1 METRIIYAH
10 ENVPENAKGYF
21 EQLTELKKLYAET
34 EALIGDI
41 KVSHVETM
49 NKVDL
54 VRGVEDFL
62 NGTDDDALSIT
73 LHEATRI
80 HSTKRILNQL
90 NAVSC
95 DLLDAIVRCLRHM
108 QTIEHEGKPELLYYN
123 AETYI
128 KCARRDL
135 DEIREDWKVVT
146 DEWAQFIQ
154 QCPDAYKA
162 TPVIEVEPTNHLNYA
177 RVSDIPSVDTDV
189 PSFRARWIARN
200 GSVDRVE

>member
-90 NAVSC
+90 NVVSY

-135 DEIREDWKVVT
+135 DELQEDWKT
-146 DEWAQFIQ
+146 ATNEWNQFVQ
-154 QCPDAYKA
+154 QRPDVYKVA
-162 TPVIEVEPTNHLNYA
+162 PVIEVEPTNHLDYA
-177 RVSDIPSVDTDV
+177 KVSDIPSVDTDV
-189 PSFRARWIARN
+189 PSFRARWIVKN

>member
-41 KVSHVETM
+41 KVAHVETM

-62 NGTDDDALSIT
+62 NGVDDESLSIT

-90 NAVSC
+90 NAVSH

-108 QTIEHEGKPELLYYN
+108 EAVEHEGSRGLLYYN
-123 AETYI
+123 ADVYI
-128 KCARRDL
+128 KDARRDL

-146 DEWAQFIQ
+146 DEWEQFIQ
-154 QCPDAYKA
+154 QRPDAYKA
-162 TPVIEVEPTNHLNYA
+162 TPVIEVEPTNHLDYEK
-177 RVSDIPSVDTDV
+177 VSDTPSADTDV
-189 PSFRARWIARN
+189 PSFRARWIVKN

>member
-41 KVSHVETM
+41 KVAHIETM

-54 VRGVEDFL
+54 VRGFEVFL
-62 NGTDDDALSIT
+62 NGVDDEAPSIT

-90 NAVSC
+90 NAVSY
-95 DLLDAIVRCLRHM
+95 DLLDAIVRCLRRM
-108 QTIEHEGKPELLYYN
+108 EAVEHEGKPELLYYN

-135 DEIREDWKVVT
+135 DELQEDWKT
-146 DEWAQFIQ
+146 ATNEWNQFVQ
-154 QCPDAYKA
+154 QRPDVYKA
-162 TPVIEVEPTNHLNYA
+162 TPVIEVEPTNHLDYEK
-177 RVSDIPSVDTDV
+177 VSDIPSADTDV
-189 PSFRARWIARN
+189 PSFRARWIVKN

>member
-1 METRIIYAH
+1 METRVIYAH

-41 KVSHVETM
+41 KVAHVETM

-62 NGTDDDALSIT
+62 NGADDEAPSIT

-90 NAVSC
+90 NAVSY

-108 QTIEHEGKPELLYYN
+108 EAVEHEGSRGLLYYN
-123 AETYI
+123 ADVYI
-128 KCARRDL
+128 KDARRDL

-146 DEWAQFIQ
+146 DEWEQFIQ
-154 QCPDAYKA
+154 QRPDAYKA

-177 RVSDIPSVDTDV
+177 KASDIPSVNTDV
-189 PSFRARWIARN
+189 PSFRARWIVKN
-200 GSVDRVE
+200 GSVDRAE

>member
-41 KVSHVETM
+41 KVAHVETM
-49 NKVDL
+49 NKVDI

-62 NGTDDDALSIT
+62 NGVDDESPSIT

-90 NAVSC
+90 NAVSY

-108 QTIEHEGKPELLYYN
+108 EAVEHEGSRELLYYN
-123 AETYI
+123 ADVYI
-128 KCARRDL
+128 RNARRDL
-135 DEIREDWKVVT
+135 NEIRNDWKTVT
-146 DEWAQFIQ
+146 DEWEQFIQ
-154 QCPDAYKA
+154 QCPEAYRA
-162 TPVIEVEPTNHLNYA
+162 TPVIEVEPTNHLDY
-177 RVSDIPSVDTDV
+177 REGSDTPSVDTDIS
-189 PSFRARWIARN
+189 SFRARWIVKN

>member
-90 NAVSC
+90 NAVSY

-146 DEWAQFIQ
+146 DEWEQFVQ
-154 QCPDAYKA
+154 QRPEAYRA
-162 TPVIEVEPTNHLNYA
+162 TPVIEVEPTNHLDY
-177 RVSDIPSVDTDV
+177 REGSDTPSVDTDIS
-189 PSFRARWIARN
+189 SFRARWIVKN

>member
-90 NAVSC
+90 NAVSY

-128 KCARRDL
+128 KRARRDL

-146 DEWAQFIQ
+146 DEWEQFVQ
-154 QCPDAYKA
+154 RRPEAYRA
-162 TPVIEVEPTNHLNYA
+162 TPVIEVEPTNHLDY
-177 RVSDIPSVDTDV
+177 REGSDTPSVDTDIS
-189 PSFRARWIARN
+189 SFRARWIVKN

>member
-90 NAVSC
+90 NAVSY

-146 DEWAQFIQ
+146 DEWEQFIQ

>member
-1 METRIIYAH
+1 METRVIYAH
-10 ENVPENAKGYF
+10 ENVPENTEGYF

-41 KVSHVETM
+41 KVAHIETM

-62 NGTDDDALSIT
+62 NGVDDESPSTT

-90 NAVSC
+90 NAASY

-108 QTIEHEGKPELLYYN
+108 QVVEHEGKPELLYYN

-146 DEWAQFIQ
+146 DEWEQFIQ
-154 QCPDAYKA
+154 QRPDAYKA
-162 TPVIEVEPTNHLNYA
+162 TPVIEVEPTNHLDYGKG
-177 RVSDIPSVDTDV
+177 SDTPSVDADTS
-189 PSFRARWIARN
+189 SFRARWIVKN

>member
-41 KVSHVETM
+41 KVAHVETM

-54 VRGVEDFL
+54 VCGVEDFL
-62 NGTDDDALSIT
+62 NGVDDESPSIT

-90 NAVSC
+90 NAVSY
-95 DLLDAIVRCLRHM
+95 DLLDAIECCLRHM
-108 QTIEHEGKPELLYYN
+108 QVVEHEGKPGLLYYN
-123 AETYI
+123 ADVYI
-128 KCARRDL
+128 KDARRDL

-146 DEWAQFIQ
+146 DEWEQFVQ
-154 QCPDAYKA
+154 QRPDVYKVP
-162 TPVIEVEPTNHLNYA
+162 PVIEVEPTNHLNYA

-189 PSFRARWIARN
+189 PSFRARWIVKN

>member
-34 EALIGDI
+34 ETFIGDI
-41 KVSHVETM
+41 KVAHVEAM

-62 NGTDDDALSIT
+62 NGADDEAPSIT

-90 NAVSC
+90 NAVSY

-108 QTIEHEGKPELLYYN
+108 EAVEHEGSRGLLYYN
-123 AETYI
+123 ADVYI
-128 KCARRDL
+128 KDARRDL

-146 DEWAQFIQ
+146 DEWEQFIQ
-154 QCPDAYKA
+154 QRPDAYKA

-177 RVSDIPSVDTDV
+177 KASDIPSVNTDV
-189 PSFRARWIARN
+189 PSFRARWIVKN

>member
-10 ENVPENAKGYF
+10 ENVPENAKEYF

-90 NAVSC
+90 NAVSY

-128 KCARRDL
+128 KRARRDL

-146 DEWAQFIQ
+146 DEWEQFIQ
-154 QCPDAYKA
+154 QCPNAYKA

>member
-41 KVSHVETM
+41 KVAHVETM

-62 NGTDDDALSIT
+62 NGVDDESLSIT

-90 NAVSC
+90 NAVSY

-108 QTIEHEGKPELLYYN
+108 EAVEHEGSRGLLYYN
-123 AETYI
+123 ADVYI
-128 KCARRDL
+128 KDARRDL

-146 DEWAQFIQ
+146 DEWEQFIQ
-154 QCPDAYKA
+154 QRPDAYKA
-162 TPVIEVEPTNHLNYA
+162 TPVIEVEPTNHLDYEK
-177 RVSDIPSVDTDV
+177 VSDTPSVDTDV
-189 PSFRARWIARN
+189 PSFRARWIVKN

>member
-34 EALIGDI
+34 EALIGGI

-90 NAVSC
+90 NAVSY

-128 KCARRDL
+128 KRARRDL

-146 DEWAQFIQ
+146 DEWEQFIQ

>member
-90 NAVSC
+90 NAVSY

-146 DEWAQFIQ
+146 DEWEQFVQ
-154 QCPDAYKA
+154 RRPEAYRA
-162 TPVIEVEPTNHLNYA
+162 TPVIEVEPTNHLDY
-177 RVSDIPSVDTDV
+177 REGSDTPSVDTDIS
-189 PSFRARWIARN
+189 SFRARWIVKN

>member
-41 KVSHVETM
+41 KVAHVETM

-62 NGTDDDALSIT
+62 NGVDDESPSIT

-80 HSTKRILNQL
+80 HSTKRVLNQL
-90 NAVSC
+90 NAVSY
-95 DLLDAIVRCLRHM
+95 DLLDALVRCMRHM
-108 QTIEHEGKPELLYYN
+108 QTVEHEGKPELLYYN

-128 KCARRDL
+128 KRARRDL

-146 DEWAQFIQ
+146 DEWEQFIQ
-154 QCPDAYKA
+154 QRPDAYKA
-162 TPVIEVEPTNHLNYA
+162 TPVIDVEPTNHLDYEK
-177 RVSDIPSVDTDV
+177 VSDIPSVDTDV
-189 PSFRARWIARN
+189 PSFRARWIVKN

>member
-1 METRIIYAH
+1 METRIIYTH
-10 ENVPENAKGYF
+10 ENVPEKAKGYF

-41 KVSHVETM
+41 KVAHVETM

-54 VRGVEDFL
+54 VCGVEDFL
-62 NGTDDDALSIT
+62 NGVDDESLSIT

-90 NAVSC
+90 NAVSY

-108 QTIEHEGKPELLYYN
+108 EAVEHEGSRGLLYYN
-123 AETYI
+123 ADVYI
-128 KCARRDL
+128 KDARRDL

-146 DEWAQFIQ
+146 DEWEQFIQ
-154 QCPDAYKA
+154 QRPDVYKVA
-162 TPVIEVEPTNHLNYA
+162 PVIEVEPTNHLDYA
-177 RVSDIPSVDTDV
+177 KVSDIPSVDTDV
-189 PSFRARWIARN
+189 PSFRARWIVKN

>member
-41 KVSHVETM
+41 KVAYVETM

-62 NGTDDDALSIT
+62 NGVDNESPSIT

-90 NAVSC
+90 NAVSY
-95 DLLDAIVRCLRHM
+95 DLLDAIVRCLRRM
-108 QTIEHEGKPELLYYN
+108 QTVEYEGKPELLYYN

-135 DEIREDWKVVT
+135 NEIREDWKAVT
-146 DEWAQFIQ
+146 DEWEQFVQ
-154 QCPDAYKA
+154 QRPDVYKVP
-162 TPVIEVEPTNHLNYA
+162 PVIEVEPTNHLNYA

-189 PSFRARWIARN
+189 PSFRARWIAKN

>member
-90 NAVSC
+90 NVVSY

-128 KCARRDL
+128 KYARRDL
-135 DEIREDWKVVT
+135 DELQEDWKT
-146 DEWAQFIQ
+146 ATNEWNQFVQ
-154 QCPDAYKA
+154 QRPDVYKVA
-162 TPVIEVEPTNHLNYA
+162 PVIEVEPTNHLDYA
-177 RVSDIPSVDTDV
+177 KVSDTPSVDTDV
-189 PSFRARWIARN
+189 PSFRARWIVKN

>member
-41 KVSHVETM
+41 KVAHIETM

-62 NGTDDDALSIT
+62 NGVDDEAPSIT

-90 NAVSC
+90 NAVSY
-95 DLLDAIVRCLRHM
+95 DLLDAIVRCLRRM
-108 QTIEHEGKPELLYYN
+108 EAVEHEGKPELLYYN

-135 DEIREDWKVVT
+135 DELQEDWKT
-146 DEWAQFIQ
+146 ATNEWNQFVQ
-154 QCPDAYKA
+154 QRPDVYKA
-162 TPVIEVEPTNHLNYA
+162 TPVIEVEPTNHLDYEK
-177 RVSDIPSVDTDV
+177 VSDIPSVDTDTS
-189 PSFRARWIARN
+189 SFRARWIAKN